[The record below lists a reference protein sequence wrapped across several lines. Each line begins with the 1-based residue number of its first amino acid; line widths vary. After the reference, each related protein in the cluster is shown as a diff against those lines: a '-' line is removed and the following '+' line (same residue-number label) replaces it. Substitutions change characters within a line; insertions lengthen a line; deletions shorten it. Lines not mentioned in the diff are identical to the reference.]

1 MGWFQVMLL
10 LFALLLQS
18 MPSEGKDPAFTA
30 LLTNQ
35 PQVQLEIVGKHN
47 ELRRAVNPTAS
58 NMLRM
63 FKMHKRICGTA
74 TKHKPTVLS
83 LLTSFVVPQCF
94 VHLLVSLGR
103 LRC

>member
-63 FKMHKRICGTA
+63 TPSFFIPTSLQLNSRFRLSVYLWVSVSASFSHWVRALGWHKE
-74 TKHKPTVLS
+74 
-83 LLTSFVVPQCF
+83 
-94 VHLLVSLGR
+94 
-103 LRC
+103 